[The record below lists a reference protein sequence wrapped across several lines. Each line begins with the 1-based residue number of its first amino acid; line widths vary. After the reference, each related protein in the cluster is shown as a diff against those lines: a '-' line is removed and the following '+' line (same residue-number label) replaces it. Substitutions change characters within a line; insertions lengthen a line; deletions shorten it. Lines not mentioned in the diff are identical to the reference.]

1 MAKKA
6 AAKKGAGKKTKKG
19 AKKKA
24 GAPKPKAAIKKNK
37 VLRPMDALSDS
48 ERSAVF
54 TAIAKTL
61 RDNGVADNLAAVH
74 FSLDE
79 FDLMCPDGQVRRMV
93 CRRQGAGVR
102 CEPVCVPL

>member
-6 AAKKGAGKKTKKG
+6 TAKKGTAKKG
-19 AKKKA
+19 KAKKAATKKA
-24 GAPKPKAAIKKNK
+24 GAKQPKAK
-37 VLRPMDALSDS
+37 VLRPMDALNDN

-54 TAIAKTL
+54 TALAKTL
-61 RDNGVADNLAAVH
+61 RDNGVVDNLAAVH

-79 FDLMCPDGQVRRMV
+79 FDLMCPDGQIRRMV

>member
-6 AAKKGAGKKTKKG
+6 TAKKSAGRAAGAKRG

-24 GAPKPKAAIKKNK
+24 GAQKAML
-37 VLRPMDALSDS
+37 LRPMDALSES

-54 TAIAKTL
+54 TALAKTL
-61 RDNGVADNLAAVH
+61 RDNGVSDNLAAVH